1 MIAFVTMATDQEN
14 IGREGFMARRIGTL
28 SVAAL
33 ALMSVAAAAQNA
45 PTAQS
50 VLQTVAQ
57 NLGSA
62 NLRCVTYTADNGYV
76 GIVGQ
81 AHDIR
86 DDWPRVQ
93 IANYSRTINFETK
106 TSLEDR
112 TIRQGNFP
120 RVGGGGI
127 PINGDQRQ
135 IAAVVDRTAWN
146 VNPMDNS
153 ATAQPGQADIRA
165 LDIVMN
171 PHGFVKAAMAPGAN
185 PVLLTRYENG
195 AVGTMAGH
203 RYRKLNIISIQVMG
217 KYRVNA
223 TMNDENLPERIETRI
238 ANPVRGDL
246 NYEIEYS
253 NWTNNNGVRYP
264 GNYHQ
269 HTDWDNETQPP
280 NYNGGHNSLGFN
292 VTAVRPNDCG
302 QALTVPPNVANAAAP
317 AVTVTAQTLAPGVTY
332 LTGGTHH
339 SVAVEF
345 RDYIALVEAPLNQER
360 TLAVFNH
367 VRGMYPNKPIKY
379 VVNSHNHFDHL
390 GGVRTAFHEGA
401 AIITHSSNIL
411 FYKNEVLSHEPW
423 TLEPDRLSLYPPTEY
438 DEGYQFEP
446 VDSTYTLSDGQRQL
460 QVLYVQGSPHAEGMV
475 MAYLPAE
482 KILIEADIYTPPA
495 AGAPMPM
502 TPPAAA
508 VNLYDNIKAYKI
520 DVQTIAGLHG
530 RSVPWAE
537 FLRFVQKPN

>member
-1 MIAFVTMATDQEN
+1 
-14 IGREGFMARRIGTL
+14 MARKALTL

-33 ALMSVAAAAQNA
+33 ALTSVAASGQTQ

-50 VLQTVAQ
+50 VLQAVAQ
-57 NLGSA
+57 NLGS
-62 NLRCVTYTADNGYV
+62 NGLRCVTYTANSGYV

-86 DDWPRVQ
+86 NDWPRVA
-93 IANYSRTINFETK
+93 IARYSRTINFETRS
-106 TSLEDR
+106 SLEDR
-112 TIRQGNFP
+112 TITQGNFP
-120 RVGGGGI
+120 RQGGGGI
-127 PINGDQRQ
+127 PINGEQRQ
-135 IAAVVDRTAWN
+135 IAAVVDRVAWN

-153 ATAQPGQADIRA
+153 ANPQPAQGDVRA

-171 PHGFVKAAMAPGAN
+171 PHGFIKAAMAPGAN
-185 PVLLTRYENG
+185 PTLLTRWENG
-195 AVGTMAGH
+195 AVGTLAGH
-203 RYRKLNIISIQVMG
+203 RYRKLNVISIQVMG

-223 TMNDENLPERIETRI
+223 TINEENLPERIQTRI

-253 NWTNNNGVRYP
+253 DWRTVGAIKYP

-280 NYNGGHNSLGFN
+280 NYNGGHNSLGFD
-292 VTAVRPNDCG
+292 VADVRPNDCG
-302 QALTVPPNVANAAAP
+302 QVLTVPANVTATAP
-317 AVTVTAQTLAPGVTY
+317 APQVQAQTLAPGVTY
-332 LTGGTHH
+332 LMGGTHH
-339 SVAVEF
+339 SVAVEM
-345 RDYIALVEAPLNQER
+345 RDYIVLIEAPQNEAR
-360 TLAVFNH
+360 TIAVFNH
-367 VRGMYPNKPIKY
+367 LRGMYPNKPVKY

-390 GGVRTAFHEGA
+390 GGIRAAFHEGA
-401 AIITHSSNIL
+401 AIVTHSSNYL

-438 DEGYQFEP
+438 DEGYQFEV
-446 VDSTYTLSDGQRQL
+446 VDSTHTISDGTRQV

-475 MAYLPAE
+475 MAYLPQE
-482 KILIEADIYTPPA
+482 RILIEADIYTPPA
-495 AGAPMPM
+495 MGAPMPQQ
-502 TPPAAA
+502 PPAAA
-508 VNLYDNIKAYKI
+508 LNLYENIKAYKI

-530 RSVPWAE
+530 RAVPFAE

>member
-1 MIAFVTMATDQEN
+1 M
-14 IGREGFMARRIGTL
+14 

-33 ALMSVAAAAQNA
+33 ALMSVAASAQNA

-50 VLQTVAQ
+50 VLQAVAQ
-57 NLGSA
+57 NLGTA
-62 NLRCVTYTADNGYV
+62 GLRCVTYTANNGYV

-86 DDWPRVQ
+86 DDWPRVE
-93 IANYSRTINFETK
+93 IANYSRTINFETR

-112 TIRQGNFP
+112 TIRQGNNP

-127 PINGDQRQ
+127 PIQGEQRQ
-135 IAAVVDRTAWN
+135 IAALANGKAWN

-153 ATAQPGQADIRA
+153 ANPQPAQADVRA

-171 PHGFVKAAMAPGAN
+171 PHGFVKAAMAQGAS

-195 AVGTMAGH
+195 AVGTLAGH

-223 TMNDENLPERIETRI
+223 TINDENLPERIETRI

-253 NWTNNNGVRYP
+253 NWTTNGGVKYP

-302 QALTVPPNVANAAAP
+302 QALTVPANVANATVPAP
-317 AVTVTAQTLAPGVTY
+317 VIQAQTLAPGVTY
-332 LTGGTHH
+332 LMGGTHH

-345 RDYIALVEAPLNQER
+345 RDFIALVEAPLNQDR

-390 GGVRTAFHEGA
+390 GGIRTAFHEGA
-401 AIITHSSNIL
+401 AIITHSTNIL

-446 VDSTYTLSDGQRQL
+446 VDSTYTLSDGQRQM
-460 QVLYVQGSPHAEGMV
+460 QVLYVQGSPHVEGMV
-475 MAYLPAE
+475 MVYLPAE
-482 KILIEADIYTPPA
+482 KILIEADVYTPPA
-495 AGAPMPM
+495 MGAPMPPM
-502 TPPAAA
+502 PPAAA
-508 VNLYDNIKAYKI
+508 LNLYENIKAYKI
-520 DVQTIAGLHG
+520 DVQMIAGLHG
-530 RSVPWAE
+530 RAVPWAE

>member
-1 MIAFVTMATDQEN
+1 MAQ
-14 IGREGFMARRIGTL
+14 
-28 SVAAL
+28 
-33 ALMSVAAAAQNA
+33 
-45 PTAQS
+45 
-50 VLQTVAQ
+50 
-57 NLGSA
+57 
-62 NLRCVTYTADNGYV
+62 
-76 GIVGQ
+76 
-81 AHDIR
+81 
-86 DDWPRVQ
+86 
-93 IANYSRTINFETK
+93 
-106 TSLEDR
+106 
-112 TIRQGNFP
+112 
-120 RVGGGGI
+120 
-127 PINGDQRQ
+127 
-135 IAAVVDRTAWN
+135 
-146 VNPMDNS
+146 
-153 ATAQPGQADIRA
+153 
-165 LDIVMN
+165 
-171 PHGFVKAAMAPGAN
+171 GAN
-185 PVLLTRYENG
+185 PMLLTRYENG
-195 AVGTMAGH
+195 AVGTLAGH

-223 TMNDENLPERIETRI
+223 TINDENLPERIETRI

-253 NWTNNNGVRYP
+253 NWTTNGGVKYP

-269 HTDWDNETQPP
+269 HTDWDNETQAP

-302 QALTVPPNVANAAAP
+302 QALTVPANVANATVAAP
-317 AVTVTAQTLAPGVTY
+317 VIQAQTLAPGVTY
-332 LTGGTHH
+332 LMGGTHH

-345 RDYIALVEAPLNQER
+345 RDFIALVEAPLNQDR
-360 TLAVFNH
+360 VLAVFNH

-390 GGVRTAFHEGA
+390 GGIRTAFHEGA
-401 AIITHSSNIL
+401 AIITHSTNIL

-475 MAYLPAE
+475 MVYLPQE

-495 AGAPMPM
+495 MGAPMPM

-520 DVQTIAGLHG
+520 DVQTVAGLHG
-530 RSVPWAE
+530 RAVPWAE